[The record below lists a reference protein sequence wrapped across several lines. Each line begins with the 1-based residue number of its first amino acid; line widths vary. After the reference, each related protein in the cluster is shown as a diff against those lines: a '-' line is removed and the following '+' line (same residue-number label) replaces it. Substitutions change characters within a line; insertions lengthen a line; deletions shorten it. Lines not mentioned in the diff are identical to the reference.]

1 MKGSYIKSGIL
12 LLLIIHFSSF
22 LQAQDSLLVHNTNGQ
37 QHSFLIGTIDK
48 LTFPGENMLITFKS
62 TSTTNEIISPTNYPL
77 SEIQYYNFKYNSD
90 WNPVPT
96 PKYTF
101 RVFPNPTQDEISIES
116 SIPIYE
122 IILYDILGQKLK
134 QVLASPEKTV
144 LSLSNYPAGF
154 YVLQIMTSIGIMS
167 EKIIKN

>member
-22 LQAQDSLLVHNTNGQ
+22 LQAQDSLLVRNTNGQ

-62 TSTTNEIISPTNYPL
+62 TSTTNYPL

-90 WNPVPT
+90 WNPGPT

-101 RVFPNPTQDEISIES
+101 RVFPNPTQDKISIES
-116 SIPIYE
+116 TIPIYE
-122 IILYDILGQKLK
+122 IILYDILGQKLT

-144 LSLSNYPAGF
+144 LSLSSYPSGF
-154 YVLQIMTSIGIMS
+154 YVLQIMTSVGIMS